1 LFPLAIFIGGPT
13 ASQKSKLAFQI
24 QSKISSFII
33 NADSMQV
40 YDKLNIL
47 TNKPKSKLI
56 DKYDCKLFNFLSY
69 PKKCNVGLWRR
80 KSIELLKKT
89 KKTPIFVGG
98 TGLYLDSLIN
108 NISNIPPIPE
118 KIKLRVNRIL
128 SVKGK
133 SYFYEKLLKI
143 DNSYATKISKNDTQR
158 ILRAIEVKV
167 ATGKNFSY
175 WHKHK
180 KENIFERVIYVV
192 LNLERDDLYKN
203 INERCKEML
212 SEGVVDEVKKFLKSK
227 ISADH
232 PLHKAIGLEILSNYS
247 KGKIKTEEALSLF
260 SRDTR
265 RYAKRQLTWFKNRAE
280 SAKNLGFNDSKNYI
294 LNNL

>member
-1 LFPLAIFIGGPT
+1 MFPLAIFIGGAT
-13 ASQKSKLAFQI
+13 ASQKSSLAFQI
-24 QSKISSFII
+24 QSKVPSFII

-40 YDKLNIL
+40 YDKLDIL
-47 TNKPKSKLI
+47 TNKPKKKFI
-56 DKYDCKLFNFLSY
+56 DQYNCKLFNFLSY
-69 PKKCNVGLWRR
+69 PEKCNVGLWRR

-108 NISNIPPIPE
+108 NISNIPPISK
-118 KIKLRVNRIL
+118 KIRLRVNRIFQD
-128 SVKGK
+128 KGK
-133 SYFYEKLLKI
+133 NYFYEKLLKI

-158 ILRAIEVKV
+158 ILRAVEVKV

-180 KENIFERVIYVV
+180 KENIFEKVVYVV
-192 LNLERDDLYKN
+192 LNLERDDLYKK

-212 SEGVVDEVKKFLKSK
+212 SEGVVDEVKRFLKNK
-227 ISADH
+227 ISVDH

-247 KGKIKTEEALSLF
+247 RGEIKTDQALSLF

-265 RYAKRQLTWFKNRAE
+265 RYAKRQLTWFKNRAN
-280 SAKNLGFNDSKNYI
+280 SAKHLSFNDAKNYI
-294 LNNL
+294 LNNV